1 MIVKHIETEKTQLF
15 SDNKP
20 QLIETILNKE
30 DYFTICQVFNTS
42 TEEHTFILI
51 WQFTPKFFVIKPI

>member
-20 QLIETILNKE
+20 QWIETILNKE

-42 TEEHTFILI
+42 TFILI
-51 WQFTPKFFVIKPI
+51 WQFTPNFFVIKPI